1 MQFPSKPDVVEE
13 QVETPRFTLT
23 LKPKKVEIKKKKSR
37 QPAEKTET
45 PDKNIKKMASS
56 RISNTAVHSSYPEKD
71 NNSKSKSK
79 EKQPKVS
86 AIREEERRLVWVSR
100 KTIEK
105 VDNLKTLNSDQL
117 REERI
122 NVKASIRKFETDFKK
137 LLRRKPDYHEKRE
150 SEGDMYFYFEK
161 IKQRMSDLKISKQ
174 KRKKPKTKSKSKSK
188 NKKLDIV

>member
-1 MQFPSKPDVVEE
+1 MQFPFKPDVVED
-13 QVETPRFTLT
+13 QIETPRFTLT

-56 RISNTAVHSSYPEKD
+56 GISNIAVHSSYPEKD

-86 AIREEERRLVWVSR
+86 AIREEERRVVQVSR

-105 VDNLKTLNSDQL
+105 LDNLKTLNSDQL

-122 NVKASIRKFETDFKK
+122 KVKASIRKFETDF
-137 LLRRKPDYHEKRE
+137 
-150 SEGDMYFYFEK
+150 
-161 IKQRMSDLKISKQ
+161 
-174 KRKKPKTKSKSKSK
+174 
-188 NKKLDIV
+188 